1 MLGLCRKSLR
11 AEMVLFTSIGQV
23 PTPLRGVLL
32 KKHRRSHLAISWGR
46 RFFEVDDERG
56 ILYYFHTRASQDWED
71 ARGDI
76 SLAGLISVRAIDVY
90 AGPHAFEI
98 RHRRTSAE
106 AVEAG
111 VPFGSTLKLLLRAS
125 SKAEQQRWIHGLQA
139 RIGDDQQGG
148 GAHEAAASSQTIF
161 PLASSSARIAPP
173 APSSSPS
180 PVTTAQRHSPATS
193 VVTSA
198 IESATLAAT
207 RAAVRAASVAAAA
220 QICVAMGAT
229 ELAESASI
237 RRGSDRH
244 QQVDLST
251 FLLQRQQEV
260 WAELASQGGLE
271 DELLPEV
278 FVPLPDS
285 DEDHSPKS
293 PTDCSLGAIALSDAA
308 TSQLRHLRQ
317 LHALALSDAAR
328 RFAGSG
334 CCRCIPRPP
343 EPRSPMSH
351 PRSPR
356 QHPLPSSPVDARD
369 VAPTKLTK
377 LTPVQLQLQMM
388 IAMGATPVTAQGFK
402 GSSRAAAVLFEHSP
416 KESDLIYAAFS

>member
-1 MLGLCRKSLR
+1 MAVFS
-11 AEMVLFTSIGQV
+11 SIG
-23 PTPLRGVLL
+23 PIPAPLPLRGVLF
-32 KKHRRSHLAISWGR
+32 KKHRKSHLAISWGR

-71 ARGDI
+71 ARGDV

-111 VPFGSTLKLLLRAS
+111 VPFGSTLKLLLRANS
-125 SKAEQQRWIHGLQA
+125 HAEQQRWINGLQA

-148 GAHEAAASSQTIF
+148 GAHQAAASSQTIF
-161 PLASSSARIAPP
+161 SLASSSARIAPP
-173 APSSSPS
+173 VTSHQSPVTTS
-180 PVTTAQRHSPATS
+180 PVTTALHSPALS

-220 QICVAMGAT
+220 QICVAMGVT

-237 RRGSDRH
+237 RRGSDRN

-251 FLLQRQQEV
+251 FLMQRQQEV

-271 DELLPEV
+271 DELLPDALVPLPETSM
-278 FVPLPDS
+278 PLPDS
-285 DEDHSPKS
+285 DEEHSPKS
-293 PTDCSLGAIALSDAA
+293 PTAIAIALRK
-308 TSQLRHLRQ
+308 TSQLRQLRQ

-356 QHPLPSSPVDARD
+356 QHSLPSSPVDALN
-369 VAPTKLTK
+369 VALTKLTK
-377 LTPVQLQLQMM
+377 LTKLTHVQLQLQMM
-388 IAMGATPVTAQGFK
+388 IAMGATPVTAQGSK

>member
-1 MLGLCRKSLR
+1 
-11 AEMVLFTSIGQV
+11 MVLFTSIGQV

-180 PVTTAQRHSPATS
+180 PVTTAHRHSPATS

-198 IESATLAAT
+198 IESAA
-207 RAAVRAASVAAAA
+207 RAAPRAPH
-220 QICVAMGAT
+220 T
-229 ELAESASI
+229 
-237 RRGSDRH
+237 
-244 QQVDLST
+244 
-251 FLLQRQQEV
+251 LQ
-260 WAELASQGGLE
+260 
-271 DELLPEV
+271 
-278 FVPLPDS
+278 
-285 DEDHSPKS
+285 
-293 PTDCSLGAIALSDAA
+293 AA
-308 TSQLRHLRQ
+308 TSAWALDFTVFSSNKNIHQLREL
-317 LHALALSDAAR
+317 LLYKSY
-328 RFAGSG
+328 FAF
-334 CCRCIPRPP
+334 
-343 EPRSPMSH
+343 
-351 PRSPR
+351 
-356 QHPLPSSPVDARD
+356 
-369 VAPTKLTK
+369 LTVK
-377 LTPVQLQLQMM
+377 
-388 IAMGATPVTAQGFK
+388 
-402 GSSRAAAVLFEHSP
+402 S
-416 KESDLIYAAFS
+416 